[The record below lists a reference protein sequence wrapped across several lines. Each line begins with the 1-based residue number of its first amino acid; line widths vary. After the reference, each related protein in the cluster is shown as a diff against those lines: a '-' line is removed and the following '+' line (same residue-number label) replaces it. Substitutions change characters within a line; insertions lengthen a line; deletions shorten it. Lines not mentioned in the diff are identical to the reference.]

1 MSVVEKVSLGLV
13 LLFLVVACVRLF
25 SAPLKVALRVLINSV
40 LGFGALWL
48 LNLTGGVTGIALG
61 LNIFC
66 SHAEME
72 AIREANRALGSW
84 RLEDCTLYVTLE
96 PCPMCAGAILSAR
109 IPRVY
114 YGARDRAMGA
124 CGGVLNLFM
133 EDFPARPALVGGVL
147 REECHQVLADFFRS
161 LRGPNGQKREI

>member
-61 LNIFC
+61 LNIFN
-66 SHAEME
+66 SLTVG
-72 AIREANRALGSW
+72 ILGVPGLFLLLQLQW
-84 RLEDCTLYVTLE
+84 
-96 PCPMCAGAILSAR
+96 
-109 IPRVY
+109 
-114 YGARDRAMGA
+114 
-124 CGGVLNLFM
+124 VL
-133 EDFPARPALVGGVL
+133 
-147 REECHQVLADFFRS
+147 
-161 LRGPNGQKREI
+161 K

>member
-61 LNIFC
+61 LNIFN
-66 SHAEME
+66 SLTVG
-72 AIREANRALGSW
+72 ILGVPG
-84 RLEDCTLYVTLE
+84 LFLL
-96 PCPMCAGAILSAR
+96 LLLQL
-109 IPRVY
+109 
-114 YGARDRAMGA
+114 
-124 CGGVLNLFM
+124 VL
-133 EDFPARPALVGGVL
+133 
-147 REECHQVLADFFRS
+147 
-161 LRGPNGQKREI
+161 K

>member
-61 LNIFC
+61 LTIFN
-66 SHAEME
+66 SLTVG
-72 AIREANRALGSW
+72 ILGVPGLFLLLLLQW
-84 RLEDCTLYVTLE
+84 
-96 PCPMCAGAILSAR
+96 
-109 IPRVY
+109 
-114 YGARDRAMGA
+114 
-124 CGGVLNLFM
+124 VL
-133 EDFPARPALVGGVL
+133 
-147 REECHQVLADFFRS
+147 
-161 LRGPNGQKREI
+161 K

>member
-61 LNIFC
+61 LNIFN
-66 SHAEME
+66 SLTVG
-72 AIREANRALGSW
+72 ILGVPG
-84 RLEDCTLYVTLE
+84 LFLL
-96 PCPMCAGAILSAR
+96 LLLQ
-109 IPRVY
+109 
-114 YGARDRAMGA
+114 
-124 CGGVLNLFM
+124 GVL
-133 EDFPARPALVGGVL
+133 
-147 REECHQVLADFFRS
+147 
-161 LRGPNGQKREI
+161 K